1 MADNTRMKE
10 IVAELKK
17 NADDIACV
25 NETMQNQLMLQTEQ
39 MERMQ
44 RTNDSQ
50 FTQLNTVM
58 AQVLQSLQN
67 IPMVVRTQAWRIQR
81 VRSR

>member
-50 FTQLNTVM
+50 
-58 AQVLQSLQN
+58 
-67 IPMVVRTQAWRIQR
+67 
-81 VRSR
+81 